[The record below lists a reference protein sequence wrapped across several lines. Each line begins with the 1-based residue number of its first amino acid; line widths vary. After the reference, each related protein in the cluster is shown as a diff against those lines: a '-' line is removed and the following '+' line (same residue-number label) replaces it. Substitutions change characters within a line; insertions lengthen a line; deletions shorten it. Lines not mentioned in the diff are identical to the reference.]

1 MMTGDSVH
9 PPSAPESPTG
19 VLIVRASRTVKA
31 AAGLCALLGAVSVTT
46 ATSAAARATTALQS
60 SATPQVYVALGDSMA
75 SGPLIPDPTGELA
88 CARSTHNYAHDM
100 AAALGIPV
108 LRDVT
113 CSGASTFHMTNPQP
127 LSIGGVSA
135 GTAPPQF
142 DALTPDTTL
151 VTLTIGG
158 NDVGLVGVAQGCE
171 QLNPFAAPCEGKYVV
186 DGVDSVA
193 ARTDAFAPKLAAVL
207 AGIHQRS
214 PQARVLVTGYG
225 LYIKPGGCWPVE
237 PVLDSDATWLQSEV
251 DYLNST
257 IARTAAANGA
267 TYVDVRTPSAGH
279 DSCQAES
286 DRWVEGYVPLTLAA
300 PLHPNEAGEAAYARI
315 VGAVV
320 STEAP

>member
-1 MMTGDSVH
+1 MKREK
-9 PPSAPESPTG
+9 P
-19 VLIVRASRTVKA
+19 SRTVRA
-31 AAGLCALLGAVSVTT
+31 AAGLCALLGAASVTT
-46 ATSAAARATTALQS
+46 ATSAA
-60 SATPQVYVALGDSMA
+60 ATPQVYVALGDSMA

-100 AAALGIPV
+100 AATLGIPV

-127 LSIGGVSA
+127 LSIAGVSA

-158 NDVGLVGVAQGCE
+158 NDVGLVGVAQSCE
-171 QLNPFAAPCEGKYVV
+171 QLNPFGAKCEGNYVV
-186 DGVDSVA
+186 NGVDTVA
-193 ARTDAFAPKLAAVL
+193 ARSDAFAPKLAAVL
-207 AGIHQRS
+207 QGIHQRA

-225 LYIKPGGCWPVE
+225 LYIKAGGCWPFE
-237 PVLDSDATWLQSEV
+237 PVLGTDATWLQGEV
-251 DYLNST
+251 DHLNAV
-257 IARTAAANGA
+257 IATTAAANGA
-267 TYVDVRTPSAGH
+267 TYVDVRTPSTGH
-279 DSCQAES
+279 DSCQGES
-286 DRWVEGYVPLTLAA
+286 SRWVEGYVPLTTAA

-320 STEAP
+320 ANG

>member
-1 MMTGDSVH
+1 VK
-9 PPSAPESPTG
+9 
-19 VLIVRASRTVKA
+19 ASRTVKA
-31 AAGLCALLGAVSVTT
+31 VAGLCALLGAVFATA
-46 ATSAAARATTALQS
+46 ATSATAQAG
-60 SATPQVYVALGDSMA
+60 ATPQVYVALGDSMA
-75 SGPLIPDPTGELA
+75 SGPLIPNPTGELA

-100 AAALGIPV
+100 AASLGIPV

-127 LSIGGVSA
+127 LSIAGVSA

-158 NDVGLVGVAQGCE
+158 NDVGLVGVAQNCE
-171 QLNPFAAPCEGKYVV
+171 QLNPFAAPCKGKYVV
-186 DGVDSVA
+186 NGVDSVA
-193 ARTDAFAPKLAAVL
+193 ARSDAFAPKLAAVL

-225 LYIKPGGCWPVE
+225 LYIKAGGCWPTE
-237 PVLDSDATWLQSEV
+237 PLLGSDATWLQSEV
-251 DYLNST
+251 DYLNSV
-257 IARTAAANGA
+257 IAGTAAANGA

-279 DSCQAES
+279 DSCQSEGS
-286 DRWVEGYVPLTLAA
+286 RWVEGFVPLSLAA
-300 PLHPNEAGEAAYARI
+300 PLHPNQSGEAAYARI

-320 STEAP
+320 ANG

>member
-1 MMTGDSVH
+1 
-9 PPSAPESPTG
+9 
-19 VLIVRASRTVKA
+19 
-31 AAGLCALLGAVSVTT
+31 
-46 ATSAAARATTALQS
+46 
-60 SATPQVYVALGDSMA
+60 MA

-88 CARSTHNYAHDM
+88 CGRSTHNYAHDM
-100 AAALGIPV
+100 AASLGIPT

-113 CSGASTFHMTNPQP
+113 CSGASTTHMTNPQS
-127 LSIGGVSA
+127 LSVGGVAA

-142 DALTPDTTL
+142 DALTADTTL

-158 NDVGLVGVAQGCE
+158 NDVGLVGVAQDCM
-171 QLNPFAAPCEGKYVV
+171 QLNPFAAPCKGRYVV
-186 DGVDSVA
+186 NGVDSVA

-207 AGIHQRS
+207 DGIHQRS

-225 LYIKPGGCWPVE
+225 LYIKAGGCWPTE
-237 PVLDSDATWLQSEV
+237 PVLGSDATWLQSEV

-257 IARTAAANGA
+257 IAGTAATHGA

-286 DRWVEGYVPLTLAA
+286 ARWVEGYVPLTAAA
-300 PLHPNEAGEAAYARI
+300 PLHPNQAGEAAYARI

-320 STEAP
+320 ASG

>member
-1 MMTGDSVH
+1 MK
-9 PPSAPESPTG
+9 
-19 VLIVRASRTVKA
+19 ASRTAKA
-31 AAGLCALLGAVSVTT
+31 AVGLCALLGAVSVTT
-46 ATSAAARATTALQS
+46 ATSAAAQTATPQA
-60 SATPQVYVALGDSMA
+60 APHAAVTPQVYVALGDSMA

-100 AAALGIPV
+100 AAFLGIPV

-127 LSIGGVSA
+127 LSVAGVSA

-158 NDVGLVGVAQGCE
+158 NDVGLVGVAQNCE
-171 QLNPFAAPCEGKYVV
+171 QLNPFAAPCEGRYVAN
-186 DGVDSVA
+186 GVDSVA

-214 PQARVLVTGYG
+214 PRARVLVTGYG
-225 LYIKPGGCWPVE
+225 LYIKAGGCWPAQ
-237 PVLDSDATWLQSEV
+237 PVLGSDATWLQSEV

-257 IARTAAANGA
+257 IAGTAAANGA
-267 TYVDVRTPSAGH
+267 TYVDVRTPSTGH
-279 DSCQAES
+279 DSCQSEDS
-286 DRWVEGYVPLTLAA
+286 RWVEGYVPLSLAA

-320 STEAP
+320 ANG